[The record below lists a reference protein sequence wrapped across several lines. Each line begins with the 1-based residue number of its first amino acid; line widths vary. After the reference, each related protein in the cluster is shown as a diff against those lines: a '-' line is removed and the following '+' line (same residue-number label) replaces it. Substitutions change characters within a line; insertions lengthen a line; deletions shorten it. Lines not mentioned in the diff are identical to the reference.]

1 MSTSPEDKNPADHS
15 SPEDGAAE
23 ASTTDTAAEASATD
37 TGAGDAF
44 LAGTPMGTAPATG
57 GLFSAETFGVIGL
70 MLFALVA
77 LNTRLLQLFGWF
89 FVGGIPTVQS
99 RGEISMYTGEVAAA
113 GGLSALAVLAGAVAL
128 FRGNA
133 STRAWARWAAA
144 ATVITGALLLLVSVL
159 TFVNLPQSP

>member
-1 MSTSPEDKNPADHS
+1 MSTSPEDKNPADRS
-15 SPEDGAAE
+15 SPADESAA
-23 ASTTDTAAEASATD
+23 APSTDTATEASSPD

-57 GLFSAETFGVIGL
+57 GLFSAETFSVIGL

-89 FVGGIPTVQS
+89 FVGGIPTVRNQ
-99 RGEISMYTGEVAAA
+99 GEISMYTGEVTAA

-133 STRAWARWAAA
+133 ATRAWARWAAA
-144 ATVITGALLLLVSVL
+144 ATVITGALLLLVSALV
-159 TFVNLPQSP
+159 FVSLPGAP